1 MKKKEVSDEVKRL
14 LKKHIYNEHIKKGTP
29 DYKCCYCGKIFASQ
43 QLKSSHILTH
53 TGEKHFKCRYCDM
66 LFTHLSP
73 CINHETRHTVEKYFK
88 CDICSKAFARNDVLK
103 VHIEKEH
110 FVEQINREMSHNK
123 EELDRVKQPTEKQV
137 QSGSK
142 VSLEELL
149 RRDHSSMF
157 DEIDKIRATEQTNKK
172 VSHDREKLEENE

>member
-1 MKKKEVSDEVKRL
+1 
-14 LKKHIYNEHIKKGTP
+14 
-29 DYKCCYCGKIFASQ
+29 
-43 QLKSSHILTH
+43 
-53 TGEKHFKCRYCDM
+53 M

-73 CINHETRHTVEKYFK
+73 CINHEIRHTVEKHFK

-157 DEIDKIRATEQTNKK
+157 DEIDKIRGDRTNK
-172 VSHDREKLEENE
+172 